1 MIIRILL
8 VATIFIIIA
17 RFIVR
22 FVMPLLQVSSIASD
36 RLKQMQ
42 QQMDEMQRKA
52 NNQQN
57 NNNGNSRPKVK
68 QGDYIDYEEV
78 K

>member
-1 MIIRILL
+1 M
-8 VATIFIIIA
+8 
-17 RFIVR
+17 R
-22 FVMPLLQVSSIASD
+22 FVMPLLQVSSIASN

-52 NNQQN
+52 NDQQN
-57 NNNGNSRPKVK
+57 NSNNNNSNTRSKVK